1 MAKIDIHNYEKRLEE
16 IIVRIKANDAVLPE
30 NKKTL
35 MQFKDFMLGQGISNP
50 RVLKLLDQLERIS
63 IWLGIPFKK
72 ASKEDIDRVIASMR
86 QRKKKNG
93 EPLEEWTKAGYVIC
107 MKRFYKWLLGNDEEY
122 PAIVKH
128 LKCKMSKIKVLDE
141 KDIFTEQEI
150 QQVIEQGCNTERDKA
165 ICALGYEG
173 LCRIGEL
180 GSTHVSSLNF
190 TDGEGTCELFGKTG
204 HRQAYIRFSVP
215 YLKRW
220 LENHPMRND
229 PKFQQAPLF
238 VMQGNKSMSYAAL
251 RKVLNQAIIRS
262 GLVKKFHNPHLV
274 FRKSRATHLALN
286 AGLNERELM
295 MVGGWTDHDSVSH
308 YISKRE
314 VGKIMRKAY
323 GLEAFK
329 PEESKLLPITCSICG
344 EKDNPAGSLECK
356 HCHNPLSVKAAIE
369 RKMLQEEKSKTYEEM
384 VSVLLEKIASLQK
397 SQESQAQILERIVKE
412 KYTEKVMLTKT
423 V

>member
-1 MAKIDIHNYEKRLEE
+1 MAKIDIHNYEKRLTE
-16 IIVRIKANDAVLPE
+16 IIERIQANKEVLPE

-63 IWLGIPFKK
+63 IWLGIPFAK
-72 ASKEDIDRVIASMR
+72 ATKEDIDRVVSLMM

-93 EPLEEWTKAGYVIC
+93 EPLEAWTQAGYKIC
-107 MKRFYKWLLGNDEEY
+107 IKRFYKWLLGNDEEA
-122 PAIVKH
+122 PLIVKH

-141 KDIFTEQEI
+141 KDVYTEAEI

-190 TDGEGTCELFGKTG
+190 TDGEGTIELFGKTG
-204 HRQAYIRFSVP
+204 HRQAYIRFSVS

-238 VMQGNKSMSYAAL
+238 VMQGNKPMSYAAL
-251 RKVLNQAIIRS
+251 RKVLNQAVIRS
-262 GLVKKFHNPHLV
+262 GLKKRFSNPHLV
-274 FRKSRATHLALN
+274 FRKSRASHLAFN

-295 MVGGWTDHDSVSH
+295 QVGGWKDHESVSH

-314 VGKIMRKAY
+314 VSKIMRKAY

-329 PEESKLLPITCSICG
+329 PEESKLLPIVCTICG
-344 EKDNPAGSLECK
+344 EKENPAGSLECK
-356 HCHNPLSVKAAIE
+356 RCHNPLSIKAAIE
-369 RKMLQEEKSKTYEEM
+369 RKQLQETKTQAYEEM
-384 VSVLLEKIASLQK
+384 VSMLLEKLASLQK
-397 SQESQAQILERIVKE
+397 TQETQAQILERITREKFEKEVVKV
-412 KYTEKVMLTKT
+412 KA
-423 V
+423 